1 MMGLPMR
8 RWGPWWRLIRARRDD
23 GTQLSPVTGRIRA
36 CKDDGVA
43 VDAFAAL
50 VPPRFIRVRKDD
62 GGRWVT
68 NIIRKDGDHS

>member
-1 MMGLPMR
+1 MR
-8 RWGPWWRLIRARRDD
+8 VGMVGSNCIGSLLRLSLIRARR
-23 GTQLSPVTGRIRA
+23 
-36 CKDDGVA
+36 DDGVA

-68 NIIRKDGDHS
+68 NIIRNDGDHS